1 MFDIKKAIAAR
12 FVCKAHDRTSRTV
25 QQASEYAGVTLDK
38 IGKDMESNRQFEKTF
53 FDARRRIGQAAYN
66 VAKKHSLELSVV
78 NQNYEDE
85 KINFMSGNNQNTMEF
100 INEYQLKRL
109 ATKEYNKNK
118 DKKLANI
125 TKGWSFGN
133 DFKKDTL
140 FASFNQSNVFPQIS
154 TA

>member
-1 MFDIKKAIAAR
+1 
-12 FVCKAHDRTSRTV
+12 
-25 QQASEYAGVTLDK
+25 
-38 IGKDMESNRQFEKTF
+38 
-53 FDARRRIGQAAYN
+53 
-66 VAKKHSLELSVV
+66 
-78 NQNYEDE
+78 
-85 KINFMSGNNQNTMEF
+85 MEF